1 MDSHAFMLSSL
12 RLAPFALFLALLT
25 SCGGGGP
32 SAESFTL
39 PSGEV
44 VDVSA
49 EGAVRITVDGK
60 VVFATSG
67 TVAPIGRRYDARTE
81 FSWGFFR
88 FHRDNLTEHPFGDY
102 QGATLVDGTVVAT
115 YQGDAGTVELRVTP
129 GPTAETTDV
138 TVHYAGGEP
147 LGSLAL
153 PLACDEHS
161 SFLGFGAQYELTDQ
175 RGEIFDLWVREQGVG
190 RRGGALWQVTGERH
204 DSYFP
209 MPYFMDARG
218 HGLVVDTNERVL
230 VDLCA
235 TDASVAWVEVENEP
249 SIAFHVLHGP
259 TPRDV
264 VRELGDRYGRPQQP
278 DAWAWGPWI
287 GIQGGDT
294 AVLGEADALDAADV
308 PYTTLWAQ
316 DWVGRQD
323 ITAAFIDIIY
333 HWIADDVVL
342 YPDLAGTIANLH
354 GRDKHFLGYIN
365 PFVVQS
371 LQHFAEMDA
380 MHLLIQSPDGGSYL
394 FPTLKGPSSLPDL
407 TNPAANDYVRG
418 FMARM
423 VDDYGMDGWMADY
436 GEELPPDAVLHDGAP
451 AREEHNLYPVRW
463 QTLNNGLMREKRGS
477 DYAIFSRSGWL
488 GSQATTQLVWIG
500 DQEADFGPTDG
511 LPTVVPAMI
520 NLGLSGVPYVTHD
533 IAGYSG
539 GPSTKELFMRWTEL
553 GAFTPVMRSH
563 EGLRALDNWAWDT
576 DAETSAH
583 FRRFARIHQ
592 ALLPEIEAAASEA
605 ATSSMPIVRHLVL
618 MFPDDPN
625 VVGLDQQYMFGDT
638 LLVAPV
644 IEEGAIT
651 REVYL
656 PAGHWFHVF
665 TGDTYEGGQM
675 VTVDAPLGTPAVF
688 SLGVDRPDLRAI
700 E

>member
-1 MDSHAFMLSSL
+1 M
-12 RLAPFALFLALLT
+12 
-25 SCGGGGP
+25 
-32 SAESFTL
+32 
-39 PSGEV
+39 
-44 VDVSA
+44 
-49 EGAVRITVDGK
+49 
-60 VVFATSG
+60 
-67 TVAPIGRRYDARTE
+67 
-81 FSWGFFR
+81 
-88 FHRDNLTEHPFGDY
+88 
-102 QGATLVDGTVVAT
+102 
-115 YQGDAGTVELRVTP
+115 
-129 GPTAETTDV
+129 
-138 TVHYAGGEP
+138 
-147 LGSLAL
+147 
-153 PLACDEHS
+153 
-161 SFLGFGAQYELTDQ
+161 
-175 RGEIFDLWVREQGVG
+175 
-190 RRGGALWQVTGERH
+190 
-204 DSYFP
+204 
-209 MPYFMDARG
+209 
-218 HGLVVDTNERVL
+218 
-230 VDLCA
+230 
-235 TDASVAWVEVENEP
+235 
-249 SIAFHVLHGP
+249 
-259 TPRDV
+259 
-264 VRELGDRYGRPQQP
+264 
-278 DAWAWGPWI
+278 
-287 GIQGGDT
+287 
-294 AVLGEADALDAADV
+294 
-308 PYTTLWAQ
+308 
-316 DWVGRQD
+316 
-323 ITAAFIDIIY
+323 
-333 HWIADDVVL
+333 L

-407 TNPAANDYVRG
+407 TNPAANAYVRG

-539 GPSTKELFMRWTEL
+539 GPSTKELFLRWTEL

-665 TGDTYEGGQM
+665 TGDTHEGGQM